1 MCLWEIDERTLG
13 DQQRLELDEHV
24 ASRSWD
30 KAVPNSRDVNQ
41 ILSPVISDN
50 DGVHSLC
57 APECI
62 LRSQVL
68 VHCSTDTWPRTRCA
82 CQSRIGCPSSWQQHL
97 QPLGANCVEHV
108 SGRCFEIIRNPDS
121 GRLKLENRFHHL
133 MAFDKRQAREIAIA
147 VNEKVENEVMDA

>member
-50 DGVHSLC
+50 DGVHSGC
-57 APECI
+57 ARNVSSDHKFLSTVQPI
-62 LRSQVL
+62 LGPGPAALANLVSAVL
-68 VHCSTDTWPRTRCA
+68 PLGNNTF
-82 CQSRIGCPSSWQQHL
+82 
-97 QPLGANCVEHV
+97 QPLAASSTEHV
-108 SGRCFEIIRNPDS
+108 LNGRFKIVRNTDP
-121 GRLKLENRFHHL
+121 GRLKLQNSFHDL
-133 MAFDKRQAREIAIA
+133 APLDK
-147 VNEKVENEVMDA
+147 

>member
-50 DGVHSLC
+50 DGVHSVCEDDYNSRDCLDGVWVQ
-57 APECI
+57 
-62 LRSQVL
+62 LGRNQRL
-68 VHCSTDTWPRTRCA
+68 STIA
-82 CQSRIGCPSSWQQHL
+82 
-97 QPLGANCVEHV
+97 
-108 SGRCFEIIRNPDS
+108 
-121 GRLKLENRFHHL
+121 LEF
-133 MAFDKRQAREIAIA
+133 
-147 VNEKVENEVMDA
+147 

>member
-50 DGVHSLC
+50 DGVHSVC
-57 APECI
+57 ARNVSSDHEFLSTVQPI
-62 LRSQVL
+62 LGPGPAALANLVSAVL
-68 VHCSTDTWPRTRCA
+68 PLGNDTF
-82 CQSRIGCPSSWQQHL
+82 
-97 QPLGANCVEHV
+97 QPLAANCVKHV
-108 SGRCFEIIRNPDS
+108 GSGCFEIIRNPDS
-121 GRLKLENRFHHL
+121 GRIKLQNRFHDF
-133 MAFDKRQAREIAIA
+133 MAFDKRQARPPSLTTIQ
-147 VNEKVENEVMDA
+147 KS